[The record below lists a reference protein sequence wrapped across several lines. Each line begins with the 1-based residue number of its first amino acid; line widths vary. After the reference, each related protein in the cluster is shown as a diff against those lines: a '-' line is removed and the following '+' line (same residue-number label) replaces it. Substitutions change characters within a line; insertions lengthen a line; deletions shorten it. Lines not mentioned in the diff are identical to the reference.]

1 MVKNFDEPEDIEF
14 QDGPRVLLDDD
25 WYLATF
31 ENYELLKKVPDQWH
45 PEGIDKLMLWFR
57 IAAKDAETDEDV
69 QIASRVNRSWG
80 PRSGLK
86 NVVAQMTGRDVNEP
100 FPMRL
105 KELRGIKVEL
115 LISTTTN
122 GMYNN
127 IDKIRKPN
135 TKQSTMVK

>member
-1 MVKNFDEPEDIEF
+1 
-14 QDGPRVLLDDD
+14 
-25 WYLATF
+25 
-31 ENYELLKKVPDQWH
+31 
-45 PEGIDKLMLWFR
+45 
-57 IAAKDAETDEDV
+57 
-69 QIASRVNRSWG
+69 
-80 PRSGLK
+80 
-86 NVVAQMTGRDVNEP
+86 MTGRDVNEP